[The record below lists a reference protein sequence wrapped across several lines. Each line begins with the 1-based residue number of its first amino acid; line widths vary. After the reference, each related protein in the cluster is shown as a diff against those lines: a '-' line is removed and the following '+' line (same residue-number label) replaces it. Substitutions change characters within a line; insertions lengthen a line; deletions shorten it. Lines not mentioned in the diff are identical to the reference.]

1 MGGVRRLALLAIVG
15 AQTISAEAAA
25 APPLEL
31 RPVGGDGLALTGPA
45 AQVSLQRAAPE
56 RLGDDPYAPSTDS
69 DALRFVVLADRASL
83 PATLDVRSLD
93 EAGAELDR
101 LKGAPLAHVPC
112 PAGSPADLVCA
123 STLPLRAVTDD
134 IDRNHPTGAG
144 RSLRSELGGSWLVMN
159 GSDVVLTLRVGG
171 PRKSALG
178 PIGRHR
184 ARLRAMLIRSGTS
197 GAPPFG
203 DGFASAL
210 ALAREEIGRA
220 TGLWSACGITF
231 GPPAELDVLLMD
243 SPPSHLVAVG
253 CDLGLPASGG
263 LIRFNVEG
271 RTVSLETKRGELPAE
286 VARRLALAVEKTGTR
301 AVVSDNVVVSAGAFG
316 SSDVLLRKA
325 NGALA
330 EATPTA
336 RSPLSTDPT
345 LRVCIGRVELDDGL
359 QHFGDGDAIAGTME
373 ERTLL
378 KAFDDGDPSTVEV
391 YFIPG
396 FGGGGR
402 IGESFIYADGGAIRN
417 AVIEDRAGLRAD
429 RASFALAHELG
440 HVLLDEPGHPDD
452 FGIDT
457 PTRLMDADSVSPSA
471 FGPRR
476 LLVDECVRALRQ
488 SGESTP
494 SGVLSPW
501 PLAPPK

>member
-1 MGGVRRLALLAIVG
+1 MGGVRRLGLLVLVG
-15 AQTISAEAAA
+15 AQTISALAHA
-25 APPLEL
+25 APPFEL
-31 RPVGGDGLALTGPA
+31 RALGGDGLALSGAA
-45 AQVSLQRAAPE
+45 AQVSLQRAPPE

-69 DALRFVVLADRASL
+69 DALRFVVIGESATL

-93 EAGAELDR
+93 EDGAELDR
-101 LKGAPLAHVPC
+101 LKNAPLAHVPC
-112 PAGSPADLVCA
+112 PADVAAGRVCG

-134 IDRNHPTGAG
+134 IDRDHPTGAG
-144 RSLRSELGGSWLVMN
+144 RSLRSALGGAWLVLN
-159 GSDVVLTLRVGG
+159 GGDTALTLRVGG

-184 ARLRAMLIRSGTS
+184 AHLRAMLVRSRASGT
-197 GAPPFG
+197 PPFG
-203 DGFASAL
+203 DGFASAI

-220 TGLWSACGITF
+220 TGLWSACGISF
-231 GPPAELDVLLMD
+231 GPPAELDVRLVD
-243 SPPSHLVAVG
+243 APPSHLVAVG
-253 CDLGLPASGG
+253 CELGLPASGG

-271 RTVSLETKRGELPAE
+271 HTVSLETKRGELPAE
-286 VARRLALAVEKTGTR
+286 VARRLALAVEKAGTR

-316 SSDVLLRKA
+316 SSDVLLRKP
-325 NGALA
+325 NGDLA
-330 EATPTA
+330 DATPTA
-336 RSPLSTDPT
+336 RSPLSSDPT
-345 LRVCIGRVELDDGL
+345 MRVCIGRVELDDGL
-359 QHFGDGDAIAGTME
+359 QHFGDGDAIAGTLE

-378 KAFDDGDPSTVEV
+378 KAFDDGDPSTIEV

-457 PTRLMDADSVSPSA
+457 PTRLMDADSVSASA

-476 LLVDECVRALRQ
+476 LLIDECVRALRQ
-488 SGESTP
+488 SGAGTP
-494 SGVLSPW
+494 SGLLAPW
-501 PLAPPK
+501 PLAPLP